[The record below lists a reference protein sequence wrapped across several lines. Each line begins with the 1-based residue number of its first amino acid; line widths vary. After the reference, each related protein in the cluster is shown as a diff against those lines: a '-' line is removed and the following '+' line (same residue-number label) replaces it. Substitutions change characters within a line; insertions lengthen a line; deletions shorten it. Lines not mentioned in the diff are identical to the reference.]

1 MATNRKL
8 AIVLAL
14 SLCLSLLA
22 FPASASIIDLE
33 DRDDFVV
40 DIDLTTYTV
49 EHRYYT
55 DGALD
60 GAVSGGLTSG
70 DGSSTL
76 DLIVMGIEK
85 LTTYGGKTYLYSRY
99 TVDADTDAITLIYE
113 RSNTPAPTDPPATEP
128 PVTEP
133 PATEP
138 PATQPPV
145 TEPPVT
151 QPPATEPKPTE
162 PPAPPVTDP
171 APPVDSP
178 TEPVTLPDTPD
189 ATENPDVPD
198 TPDVTETPDAPE
210 TPETP
215 DTPDTPDSPNVPETP
230 DTPDAPENPGEEVIE
245 DEEVPLAPGA
255 VTPEKADAGDV
266 PNAPKAP
273 EGTAQAQNAPKDNK
287 TPEAPKAPGTQTQ
300 KFDGKLIAFTAAA
313 VLVTAGAVLL
323 VLSLTKKVKK

>member
-55 DGALD
+55 DGSLD
-60 GAVSGGLTSG
+60 GTVSGGLTSG

-113 RSNTPAPTDPPATEP
+113 RSNTPVPTD
-128 PVTEP
+128 
-133 PATEP
+133 P

-151 QPPATEPKPTE
+151 QPPATEPPVTQPPATEPKPTE
-162 PPAPPVTDP
+162 PPATQPPVTNP

-178 TEPVTLPDTPD
+178 TEPVTQPDTPD

-198 TPDVTETPDAPE
+198 TLDVTETPDAPE

-266 PNAPKAP
+266 PDAPKAP